1 MEPVIWDDRPRL
13 NRPVM
18 VAAFEGWN
26 DAADAA
32 SGAIT
37 WLRRRLKAT
46 HIARIDPEEFYDFQ
60 ATRPEVTLVEGTTR
74 KISWPANDCFAAH
87 MEEVGATSCCSP
99 GVEPN
104 LRWRTFCSTVIGV
117 ARDTGCEMVVTLGAL
132 LADVPHTRPTRLT
145 GTAVDPEL
153 IARLGLSH
161 SRYEGPTGIVGV
173 LHDACREA
181 GMPSVSL
188 WAPVP
193 HYVASPPNPKATRAL
208 LERLGDVLTMPIGLG
223 TWPRRRW
230 PGRPGSTSSSGPTPT
245 SPPTCASS
253 KSATT
258 TRSTSRTCRAATRW
272 PRSWSASCGTSGP
285 GLTLLDGLEQAALH
299 DDSGSDRTGVF
310 WRRSSSIDWTRAG
323 LEVGEFLGV
332 AATVLIAEGGADDPS
347 EREDARQKQEQQPQV
362 HARASLIDRRE
373 HKPHV
378 KHPRP
383 AQRRPRASSVP
394 LTRNRRFAEARR
406 DAYL

>member
-1 MEPVIWDDRPRL
+1 VDAVIWQEHPKLD
-13 NRPVM
+13 RPVM

-32 SGAIT
+32 SAAVT

-60 ATRPEVTLVEGTTR
+60 ATRPEVSLIDGATR
-74 KISWPANDCFAAH
+74 RITWPVNDCYAARV
-87 MEEVGATSCCSP
+87 EEVGRDLVLLS

-104 LRWRTFCSTVIGV
+104 LRWRTFCSTVIGM
-117 ARDTGCEMVVTLGAL
+117 ARNTGCEMLITLGAL

-208 LERLGDVLTMPIGLG
+208 LERMSEVLGIPIGLG
-223 TWPRRRW
+223 DL
-230 PGRPGSTSSSGPTPT
+230 
-245 SPPTCASS
+245 A
-253 KSATT
+253 
-258 TRSTSRTCRAATRW
+258 
-272 PRSWSASCGTSGP
+272 
-285 GLTLLDGLEQAALH
+285 EAALAWEARVNELV
-299 DDSGSDRTGVF
+299 GSDADIAAYVRQ
-310 WRRSSSIDWTRAG
+310 
-323 LEVGEFLGV
+323 LEERDDDQFDEESLPSGDTLAAELEKFLR
-332 AATVLIAEGGADDPS
+332 D
-347 EREDARQKQEQQPQV
+347 
-362 HARASLIDRRE
+362 
-373 HKPHV
+373 
-378 KHPRP
+378 
-383 AQRRPRASSVP
+383 QRR
-394 LTRNRRFAEARR
+394 
-406 DAYL
+406 D